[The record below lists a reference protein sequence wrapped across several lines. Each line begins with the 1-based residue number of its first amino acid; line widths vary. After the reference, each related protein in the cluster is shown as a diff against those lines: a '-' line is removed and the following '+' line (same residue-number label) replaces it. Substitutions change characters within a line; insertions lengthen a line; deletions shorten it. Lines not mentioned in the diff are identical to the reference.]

1 MELKKLLQHIQI
13 PKRFIQNIG
22 INPSILLKEL
32 IDKEQFLLMSKK
44 IEE

>member
-1 MELKKLLQHIQI
+1 MEFKKLLQHIQI

-32 IDKEQFLLMSKK
+32 IDKEQFLLVSKK
-44 IEE
+44 IAE